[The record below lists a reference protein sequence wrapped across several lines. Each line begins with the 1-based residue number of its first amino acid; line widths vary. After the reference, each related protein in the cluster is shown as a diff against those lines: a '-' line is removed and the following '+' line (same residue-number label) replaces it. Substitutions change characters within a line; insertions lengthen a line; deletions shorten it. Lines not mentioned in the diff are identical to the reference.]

1 MALSKEAKAERRAK
15 AAGPHPRPRGRTPRD
30 ADGRPKE
37 WDRQSGGWKAATMS
51 TTKSAVTTTADATSP
66 THHASA
72 ATIGVAA
79 VSVTVSAAAA
89 AVTWEA
95 PRFWDHDCKES
106 SCTAD
111 PLLPGKLQ
119 EHVEVT
125 PGGSRKHCFKHIS
138 PGGTRRVEHYKSPA
152 DRSMAIEERC
162 AWRLRIAGARKV
174 ARKRRLGM
182 DVEFYVTECAHCHR
196 MQHIMPNGCMFPH
209 SMRETLS
216 AAQRAQYR
224 SEHDGIE
231 NMWRCPGS
239 SVYYGPQ
246 SE

>member
-15 AAGPHPRPRGRTPRD
+15 AAGPHPRPRGRAPRD
-30 ADGRPKE
+30 ANGRPTV
-37 WDRQSGGWKAATMS
+37 WDRQSGGWKSATMS
-51 TTKSAVTTTADATSP
+51 TTMSAVTTTADATSP
-66 THHASA
+66 AHHASA
-72 ATIGVAA
+72 ATIGVAT
-79 VSVTVSAAAA
+79 VSVTVSAATAT
-89 AVTWEA
+89 VTWEA
-95 PRFWDHDCKES
+95 PRFWDHVCKES

-119 EHVEVT
+119 EHVGVT
-125 PGGSRKHCFKHIS
+125 PGGSRKHSFKHIS
-138 PGGTRRVEHYKSPA
+138 PGGTSRVESYKLPA
-152 DRSMAIEERC
+152 DRRMAIEERC

-174 ARKRRLGM
+174 ARNKRLGM
-182 DVEFYVTECAHCHR
+182 DVECYRTECAHCRR

-239 SVYYGPQ
+239 NVYYGPQ